1 MIEIDLVSSR
11 RGFHL
16 VEEILGRADAPEAE
30 HRVTAMICRFE
41 GGGTLMKRLRVSGL
55 VVMLALTVPG
65 VWADDLTRSSKF
77 LCAAV
82 QATECR
88 EGGECG
94 IDLPWN
100 LNIPDFIE
108 VDLDAKRLST
118 TQASGQNRATAI
130 AHLSRADGFIVLQGF
145 EMGRAFSFVI
155 AEQTGRATVAV
166 ATGGRAVAVFAAC
179 TPLTS
184 SAGPGT
190 K

>member
-1 MIEIDLVSSR
+1 
-11 RGFHL
+11 
-16 VEEILGRADAPEAE
+16 
-30 HRVTAMICRFE
+30 
-41 GGGTLMKRLRVSGL
+41 MKRLRVSSL

-65 VWADDLTRSSKF
+65 VWADDLTHSSRF

-82 QATECR
+82 QASECR

-100 LNIPDFIE
+100 LNIPEFIE

-155 AEQTGRATVAV
+155 AEQTGRATAAV

-179 TPLTS
+179 TPLPAV
-184 SAGPGT
+184 AGPGA